1 MRPET
6 VLKVRA
12 RKLWILCLL
21 CALLPGMM
29 ASAIAAETTA
39 PATAKSCSGGHCAQ
53 AAAKPE
59 LQAEGP
65 VTFFS
70 KLFDTNDY
78 PQRWY
83 CGTWSSD
90 VGWLHIL
97 SDIAIFGAYFTIPV
111 MLLYFLL
118 QRKDLPFPR
127 IIWLFAAFILFCGF
141 GHLIEAGIFWWPVY
155 RFSGLIKASTAIV
168 SWITVFVLI
177 RLIPEALKLPS
188 AALLGTKLQESQ
200 ERLDYALEA
209 GQIGVWELNL
219 KTNLL
224 NWDRRTREMFD
235 VPAEETELHF
245 EDFSKRLHPADRERV
260 ETCFNHSVDTGTPYS
275 CEYRVV
281 HRDGSVHYIYAQG
294 HAVFDEIGEPK
305 LFVGVCHDFTEQQIQ
320 KNALSESEQNYRS
333 TFEQVAMGIAHV
345 SPDGRWL
352 RFNQGLCDLLGYTD
366 QELLDQNWQDLT
378 HPDDLEADLVQISK
392 LLAGEID
399 SYSVEKRY
407 LTQDQSVVW
416 TNMTVSLVRL
426 PTGEP
431 RHFIFLIENIQ
442 GRKEAEK
449 ALQMYHQKV
458 KKLSLVASKTKHSV
472 IISDAQGYIEWVNDA
487 FTSLSGY
494 TLNEV
499 MEQHLCDILRGPEAN
514 SDTITSIRNS
524 LQKKESIATEI
535 VNYDRDG
542 REYWIELKID
552 PVLDDDDILLNFIAT
567 QVDVTARKQSEFA
580 LRMANSQFSK
590 LRQADILGIMT
601 CRFDG
606 SVEQAN
612 DELLRILGYTADDLE
627 AGLINCQELTPT
639 EWQQRDQEV
648 LQEML
653 ETGAAKPIEKEYY
666 RKDGSRVPV
675 VLGMTRLDE
684 AEDLCL
690 CFVLDATAQ
699 KETEEKLKDA
709 KQAAE
714 EASRAKSDFLANMSH
729 ELRTPLNGVI
739 GMTELLAGTNLNRQQ
754 QDFVDA
760 CRNSGESLL
769 GLINDILD
777 FSKIEAGKLD
787 LDLHQFDVE
796 KLLMDTMS
804 TMVWRAAEKDLELPC
819 SIDPAT
825 RLILKGDSYRLRQVL
840 VNLVG
845 NAIKFTETGEVSVRA
860 EATEQ
865 ETEQITIRFTV
876 SDTGIGIS
884 EDKMDRLFQSF
895 TQVDAS
901 TTRNYGGSGLGLVIS
916 RNLVE
921 LMGGSIGIESQAGA
935 GSTFWFEIP
944 FEIISPTSVA
954 LPIRSTLAGKR
965 ALIVDDNQ
973 KCLQILHDFAKE
985 WGLKT
990 DLAVSVAEALS
1001 ILERAHDNQ
1010 EIIDLVLTDLELPD
1024 LSGRVLAHELKDA
1037 DPKVILISRSPET
1050 HLNSSE
1056 LQESGAAALLHKPLN
1071 RHKLYEVLCNL
1082 FQQESNPHRIQDL
1095 DTHQEPDAHAFL
1107 SATTVLLAEDNNI
1120 NQMYVTELMKQFGCL
1135 CHTAVNGLEAIEAV
1149 KQHNY
1154 DLVLM
1159 DCQMP
1164 ELDGLEATRQI
1175 RELEQTG
1182 ELEGHLHIVALT
1194 ANAIK
1199 GDRERCLE
1207 AGMDDYIS
1215 KPVQKAQLRKLL
1227 DQYHARKASHQH
1239 SISAKT
1245 ETIVSSDREIDSDRA
1260 IDTAALMELCSGNLE
1275 LIESLLDELE
1285 SSGETRVAH
1294 IREHADQGNAQ
1305 GVAEAAHS
1313 LKGATSILCAASL
1326 QQLSQEIEQTGT
1338 EDHLENI
1345 DALID
1350 ELSTEMQRCLR
1361 ELPQVRA
1368 DLQGMSTEGE

>member
-1 MRPET
+1 MRSET

-12 RKLWILCLL
+12 RGIWIACLLCLL
-21 CALLPGMM
+21 LSGLVGSTNAADT
-29 ASAIAAETTA
+29 ASAA
-39 PATAKSCSGGHCAQ
+39 PAQGCPGGHCALKT
-53 AAAKPE
+53 AKPE

-65 VTFFS
+65 ATFFA
-70 KLFDTNDY
+70 KLFDTNDF

-83 CGTWSSD
+83 CGTWSTD

-155 RFSGLIKASTAIV
+155 RFAGLIKACTAIV

-188 AALLGTKLQESQ
+188 AALLAKELQHSQ
-200 ERLDYALEA
+200 ERLDFALEA
-209 GQIGVWELNL
+209 GQIGVWELDL
-219 KTNLL
+219 KTDNLQ
-224 NWDRRTREMFD
+224 WDRRTREIFD
-235 VPAEETELHF
+235 VDPSETDLCF
-245 EDFSKRLHPADRERV
+245 EDFSKRLHPDDRERV
-260 ETCFNHSVDTGTPYS
+260 EITFNKSVETGTSYS
-275 CEYRVV
+275 CEYRII
-281 HRDGSVHYIYAQG
+281 HRNGTVHYIYAHG
-294 HAVFDEIGEPK
+294 HAIYGDNGKPR
-305 LFVGVCHDFTEQQIQ
+305 LFVGVCHDYTEKQLQ
-320 KNALSESEQNYRS
+320 KNALSESEQNFRS

-352 RFNQGLCDLLGYTD
+352 RVNHGLCEILGYEN
-366 QELLDQNWQDLT
+366 QELLERNWQELT
-378 HPDDLEADLVQISK
+378 HPDDLETDLKNTEK

-407 LTQDQSVVW
+407 LTCEQTVVW

-487 FTSLSGY
+487 FTSLTGY
-494 TLNEV
+494 SLNEV
-499 MEQHLCDILRGPEAN
+499 MERHLCEILQGPETC
-514 SDTITSIRNS
+514 SETIASIKAH
-524 LQKKESIATEI
+524 LQRKESIATEI

-567 QVDVTARKQSEFA
+567 QVDVTARKQSELA
-580 LRMANSQFSK
+580 LRIANSQFSK

-606 SVEQAN
+606 RVEQAN
-612 DELLRILGYTADDLE
+612 DELLRILGYSNADLE
-627 AGLINCQELTPT
+627 EGLINCQELTPE
-639 EWQQRDQEV
+639 EWQQRDREV

-653 ETGAAKPIEKEYY
+653 ETGAAKPIEKEYF

-699 KETEEKLKDA
+699 KETEEKLKVA

-714 EASRAKSDFLANMSH
+714 EASQAKSEFLANMSH

-739 GMTELLAGTNLNRQQ
+739 GMTELLAGTSLSQQ
-754 QDFVDA
+754 QQEFVNA

-769 GLINDILD
+769 NLINDILD

-787 LDLHQFDVE
+787 LDLHNFDLE
-796 KLLMDTMS
+796 KLVMDTMS
-804 TMVWRAAEKDLELPC
+804 TMVWRASEKNLELPC
-819 SIDPAT
+819 AIDPAT

-845 NAIKFTETGEVSVRA
+845 NAIKFTEAGEVSVRT
-860 EATEQ
+860 EAVDQ
-865 ETEQITIRFTV
+865 SAEQITIRFTV

-884 EDKMDRLFQSF
+884 QDKLNRLFQSF

-901 TTRNYGGSGLGLVIS
+901 TTRNDGGSGLGLVIS

-921 LMGGSIGIESQAGA
+921 LMGGSIGIESQEGA

-944 FEIISPTSVA
+944 FDSISPTSVA
-954 LPIRSTLAGKR
+954 LPIRSPLAGRR

-973 KCLQILHDFAKE
+973 KCLQILQNFTRE
-985 WGLKT
+985 WE
-990 DLAVSVAEALS
+990 LAVETASTVAEALS
-1001 ILERAHDNQ
+1001 ILERAHDNEQ
-1010 EIIDLVLTDLELPD
+1010 TIDLVLTDLDLPD
-1024 LSGRVLAHELKDA
+1024 LSGLVLARELKGSG
-1037 DPKVILISRSPET
+1037 PKVVLISRSPET
-1050 HLNSSE
+1050 LLSQSDLE
-1056 LQESGAAALLHKPLN
+1056 ESGVDALVHKPLL
-1071 RHKLYEVLCNL
+1071 RHKLYEVVCNL
-1082 FQQESNPHRIQDL
+1082 LNQQHSLPQPQRTPPAQSDENQVILP
-1095 DTHQEPDAHAFL
+1095 
-1107 SATTVLLAEDNNI
+1107 ATMVLLAEDNTI
-1120 NQMYVTELMKQFGCL
+1120 NQMYVTEMMKQFGCL

-1149 KQHNY
+1149 LNHDY

-1164 ELDGLEATRQI
+1164 ELDGLEATRRI
-1175 RELEQTG
+1175 RQLEQEG
-1182 ELEGHLHIVALT
+1182 ELDDHLPIIAIT

-1207 AGMDDYIS
+1207 AGMDDYLS
-1215 KPVQKAQLRKLL
+1215 KPVQKAQIKKLL
-1227 DQYHARKASHQH
+1227 KKLHGIKAGHQQT
-1239 SISAKT
+1239 KPEET
-1245 ETIVSSDREIDSDRA
+1245 ETAVPDRGA
-1260 IDTAALMELCSGNLE
+1260 IDTESLLELCSGNLE
-1275 LIESLLDELE
+1275 LIDSLLDELE
-1285 SSGETRVAH
+1285 STGEDRVTQ
-1294 IREHADQGNAQ
+1294 IRKQAEQDNAL

-1313 LKGATSILCAASL
+1313 LKGATSILCATSL
-1326 QQLSQEIEQTGT
+1326 QQLSKEIELAGK

-1345 DALID
+1345 EALIKT
-1350 ELSTEMQRCLR
+1350 LSEEMQRCLS
-1361 ELPQVRA
+1361 ELPQVRDELKEKS
-1368 DLQGMSTEGE
+1368 DLTD